1 MLQRHISLSS
11 AMHDIDLVVEKGQVA
26 TELSA
31 TEQKQADLAN
41 LELLVSR
48 IADQVGPKSD
58 GGGTLKQIK
67 EFNAFLERT
76 AGVLEHR

>member
-1 MLQRHISLSS
+1 
-11 AMHDIDLVVEKGQVA
+11 MHDIDLVVEKGQA
-26 TELSA
+26 AEELSA
-31 TEQKQADLAN
+31 AEQKQADLAN

-48 IADQVGPKSD
+48 IADQVGSKSD

-76 AGVLEHR
+76 ASVLEGR